1 MRLRSFAT
9 ILAVLGT
16 CGAARGQATFPPE
29 TDNAALCYWFA
40 LAQVCEL
47 PNDDATQHLFGAVL
61 TGQTAWDEAKLG
73 PILDSN
79 LDAIQTMQRATK
91 LPECNWGFDYR
102 HGAWMPVW
110 FGMRARLLSQLNQLQ
125 GKREMARG
133 DSQTAVDTWLAG
145 IHFADDFSRS
155 GPVIVALI
163 AHAMIL
169 DNLQPLRDSARQ
181 GKLSERQKAELSVA
195 VKAMPED
202 GFDWAAAWG
211 MEFAIGGVHLQEW
224 RATRGRHSAAGTP
237 ETDDQIRAWE
247 EYMLAA
253 QAALRLPPN
262 EAKPQIND
270 LESRLLHL
278 AKVERI
284 SVLSVR
290 QSNDARLRIATMR
303 EELLQALAS
312 K

>member
-1 MRLRSFAT
+1 MKSRLMVT
-9 ILAVLGT
+9 ILVALASS
-16 CGAARGQATFPPE
+16 GALRAQATSPPD
-29 TDNAALCYWFA
+29 TDNAALGYWFA
-40 LAQVCEL
+40 LAEVQE
-47 PNDDATQHLFGAVL
+47 PSNHATWHLFEAALAGK
-61 TGQTAWDEAKLG
+61 TAWNGAKLA

-79 LDAIQTMQRATK
+79 LEAIRTMQRATK
-91 LPECNWGFDYR
+91 LPECSWGFDYR
-102 HGAWMPVW
+102 HGSWTPVW
-110 FGMRARLLSQLNQLQ
+110 FSMRARLLSQLNQLQ

-145 IHFADDFSRS
+145 IHFGRDFSRS

-163 AHAMIL
+163 AQAMIL
-169 DNLQPLRDSARQ
+169 ENLQPLRDSARK
-181 GKLSERQKAELSVA
+181 GKFSEKQKAELSAA
-195 VKAMPED
+195 VKAIPED

-211 MEFAIGGVHLQEW
+211 VEFAMGDLHLQEW
-224 RATRGRHSAAGTP
+224 RATRGRHSNPGTP
-237 ETDDQIRAWE
+237 ETDDQIRAWK

-253 QAALRLPPN
+253 QAALRQPPN
-262 EAKPQIND
+262 EAKPQIDD

-278 AKVERI
+278 AKVEQI

-290 QSNDARLRIATMR
+290 QINDARLRIAKMH